1 MNKIEFRQLLVDIYD
16 KYDSKMNR
24 NPDEPFDQYYDT
36 LYELLSEAVQ
46 DCGGEPFSYESLIVR
61 KLTHDLLE
69 KLWKKTTIEYKI
81 SKTIVVHKSNR
92 YFPEFDDE
100 KTKNNTDVAGV

>member
-24 NPDEPFDQYYDT
+24 NPDKLFDEYYDT

-46 DCGGEPFSYESLIVR
+46 DCGGESFSYESFIVR
-61 KLTHDLLE
+61 KLTYDLL
-69 KLWKKTTIEYKI
+69 KNLWAHTTITYKMNKSAIHNSNIFFSEYNDQKA
-81 SKTIVVHKSNR
+81 
-92 YFPEFDDE
+92 
-100 KTKNNTDVAGV
+100 KNNTTMSF